1 MYQRDPTVT
10 VDPDLNAFGKYTEKQ
25 VDKLAV
31 CSHVSDS
38 GLEFARLHGNMFSEK
53 QVEPLLPPIG
63 GTTPMLAF
71 DNPQTLTF
79 TAPSGIANWGL
90 AVLITDL
97 CRPVDMYNST
107 LSGSGG
113 RVTTV
118 APGTTRRFDKINW
131 EFFDSTATDPLVF
144 NTVNPGAGLF
154 GTSGFT
160 APDSRAYSFSSFEV
174 KAIDT
179 SSVLYEAGQWD
190 VTHYGTGRKETT
202 TWYGVDDASAS
213 AYANSTA
220 TMFPQRLRDMPLS
233 HTYSQ
238 MARGEGVLASQRFEN
253 WTKVPVIEYSPELRA
268 NGEAG
273 SFCWYELPGPVKN
286 GRWRDGSSQML
297 LVFRGGNSGTSIKM
311 TFNGLCYS
319 VPAISSSLARL
330 ARLPPAYSAETF
342 EMITSTYQFL
352 KGGYPADWNDTGTLS
367 KYINN
372 LFGYVLDWGSDSLI
386 GMLPGGIQ
394 GIAKQAKN
402 LVVDALTEKVP
413 AQLGTRIVI
422 EDKEK
427 PIVMQPKG
435 VTKKKKKLVVRRQTG
450 LKTRLMRG

>member
-1 MYQRDPTVT
+1 MSQRDPTIL
-10 VDPDLNAFGKYTEKQ
+10 VDPDINAFGKYSEKQ
-25 VDKLAV
+25 VDKLAA

-71 DNPQTLTF
+71 DNPITSTF
-79 TAPSGIANWGL
+79 VAPSGIPNWGL
-90 AVLITDL
+90 AVLVTDL
-97 CRPVDMYNST
+97 VAPVQMYSST
-107 LSGSGG
+107 SSPTGG

-118 APGTTRRFDKINW
+118 APGSTRTFDKVNW
-131 EFFDSTATDPLVF
+131 EFFDATLPDPQVF
-144 NTVNPGAGLF
+144 SSVNPGAGLF
-154 GTSGFT
+154 GTINFGS
-160 APDSRAYSFSSFEV
+160 PDSNAFSFSSFEV

-190 VTHYGTGRKETT
+190 VAHYATGREEESI
-202 TWYGVDDASAS
+202 WYGADDVTAVM
-213 AYANSTA
+213 YACSRARN
-220 TMFPQRLRDMPLS
+220 FPQRPRFMPLS

-238 MARGEGVLASQRFEN
+238 MERGEGVLAAQRFED
-253 WTKVPVIEYSPELRA
+253 WKKVPIREYSPELRYD
-268 NGEAG
+268 GQAG
-273 SFCWYELPGPVKN
+273 NLWYELPGP
-286 GRWRDGSSQML
+286 GLARRWRDGASQML
-297 LVFRGGNSGTSIKM
+297 LVFRGGNTGTSIKM

-319 VPAISSSLARL
+319 VPEPSTSLARL

-386 GMLPGGIQ
+386 SMLPGGIQ

-450 LKTRLMRG
+450 LKTRLARG